1 MDRPELTLGTTSTVS
16 SNRSLETI
24 HIVYVHGFQ
33 GDHTTFQSFPS
44 DLHYYLLPHI
54 PNLQSWIYP
63 TYKSAKP
70 LSFAVKNFLMW
81 LGSLPEGHII
91 ISGHSM
97 GGLLVA
103 EAATDRSDVAR
114 RIIGMIAFDTPYLGM
129 HPHVVVSGIASLF
142 QKKEE
147 PNKSGGSSE
156 RPKTPSF
163 AMEKGMPAP
172 SAQGLPSEKA
182 LNDDQK
188 INFVSSIDAYPEGT
202 ASPTLSIS
210 PPHSPGAGM
219 FHSYHPPSPSSSKL
233 SVGGK
238 STQSVTSSMI
248 SSTLSF
254 FQKHP
259 NERFMR
265 FLNKHSDAPFQAMT
279 RWVVQYFEFG
289 FAMFDYPELLERY
302 RKLEKWEGDWVN
314 YWSVTVPKQSDTLE
328 VQRTRSL
335 KDDASMT
342 EEEGE
347 DWTRPPTPKKIVR
360 MSGPATSS
368 KTYEQGFDAMM
379 KQAMKK
385 DEKRKE
391 KEELKRFEMEQKER
405 LRVAKE
411 EEKERRKEE
420 ERQEKERIRALQEQ
434 EKERKKREKEQARAG
449 KSKEEYPTT
458 PQISIEESQD
468 QEEESL
474 YTDSGSTRG
483 TVPVAQENTSRDGQ
497 ERTVSSR
504 PVSPTPS
511 NKSSRPPSPDQVDPH
526 HFITLPSNSKHTGL
540 CKNRWLKVPIAGVED
555 EVAAHCGLFFRHQ
568 NLEYDQFVE
577 RVGKLVRSWVE

>member
-1 MDRPELTLGTTSTVS
+1 
-16 SNRSLETI
+16 
-24 HIVYVHGFQ
+24 
-33 GDHTTFQSFPS
+33 
-44 DLHYYLLPHI
+44 
-54 PNLQSWIYP
+54 
-63 TYKSAKP
+63 
-70 LSFAVKNFLMW
+70 
-81 LGSLPEGHII
+81 
-91 ISGHSM
+91 
-97 GGLLVA
+97 
-103 EAATDRSDVAR
+103 
-114 RIIGMIAFDTPYLGM
+114 
-129 HPHVVVSGIASLF
+129 
-142 QKKEE
+142 
-147 PNKSGGSSE
+147 
-156 RPKTPSF
+156 
-163 AMEKGMPAP
+163 
-172 SAQGLPSEKA
+172 
-182 LNDDQK
+182 
-188 INFVSSIDAYPEGT
+188 
-202 ASPTLSIS
+202 
-210 PPHSPGAGM
+210 
-219 FHSYHPPSPSSSKL
+219 
-233 SVGGK
+233 
-238 STQSVTSSMI
+238 
-248 SSTLSF
+248 
-254 FQKHP
+254 
-259 NERFMR
+259 
-265 FLNKHSDAPFQAMT
+265 
-279 RWVVQYFEFG
+279 
-289 FAMFDYPELLERY
+289 MFDYPELLERY
-302 RKLEKWEGDWVN
+302 RKLEKWEGGWVN

-483 TVPVAQENTSRDGQ
+483 TVPVAQENTSRDSQ